1 MNVSMNTRVQ
11 TRQRSNTQIVL
22 IILALV
28 PALASASGADN
39 AATAVAEQA
48 AGSNALSPQEHSISP
63 HIEQKLIDSMVWVD
77 GGSFMMGSD
86 RPGAWEREQPVHK
99 VTLDGF
105 YIGKYEVTQEIF
117 ADVMDW
123 NLSYNQCAECPVN
136 NVSWLQAAIFVDR
149 LRQLTGSDYR
159 LPTEAQWAF
168 AARGGN
174 LSGDYQY
181 AGSNT
186 IDEVAW
192 YVGNAA
198 NNSHPVG
205 RKKPN
210 ELGLYDMTGNL
221 SEMCADTMEL
231 NAYTTEERINPEVG
245 KGNSVQAMTMKVI
258 RGSSYAFPENES
270 LVTMRD
276 GISSNVRMPDIGLRL
291 AKGKE

>member
-1 MNVSMNTRVQ
+1 MA
-11 TRQRSNTQIVL
+11 L
-22 IILALV
+22 IILALT
-28 PALASASGADN
+28 PAFASASDAGDAGTAGAG
-39 AATAVAEQA
+39 QA
-48 AGSNALSPQEHSISP
+48 AEDRTLPPQKHSISA

-117 ADVMDW
+117 EDVMGW
-123 NLSYNQCAECPVN
+123 NMSYNPCAECPVN
-136 NVSWLQAAIFVDR
+136 NVSWLQVAIFVNR
-149 LRQLTGSDYR
+149 LRELTGADYR

-174 LSGDYQY
+174 LSGAYRY

-192 YVGNAA
+192 YAT

-205 RKKPN
+205 QKKPN

-221 SEMCADTMEL
+221 SEMCADTMDL
-231 NAYTTEERINPEVG
+231 HAYTTEERINPEVG
-245 KGNSVQAMTMKVI
+245 KGQKVQAMTIKAI
-258 RGSSYAFPENES
+258 RGSSYAYPENES

-276 GISSNVRMPDIGLRL
+276 GVSSNVRMPDIGFRL
-291 AKGKE
+291 AMGKE

>member
-1 MNVSMNTRVQ
+1 MNTREQ
-11 TRQRSNTQIVL
+11 ARQPGNIQIAL
-22 IILALV
+22 IILALA
-28 PALASASGADN
+28 PAFASASEPDDAL
-39 AATAVAEQA
+39 TAGAEQA
-48 AGSNALSPQEHSISP
+48 ADSRAISPQEHSISP

-105 YIGKYEVTQEIF
+105 YISKYEVTQEIF
-117 ADVMDW
+117 EDVMGW
-123 NLSYNQCAECPVN
+123 NLSYNPCAECPVN
-136 NVSWLQAAIFVDR
+136 NVSWLQATIFVNR

-174 LSGDYQY
+174 QSRDYRY

-192 YVGNAA
+192 YAGNAT
-198 NNSHPVG
+198 NRSHPVG
-205 RKKPN
+205 QKKPN

-221 SEMCADTMEL
+221 SELCEDTMVL
-231 NAYTTEERINPEVG
+231 NAYTTAERINPEVG
-245 KGNSVQAMTMKVI
+245 KGQEVQAMTMKVI

-276 GISSNVRMPDIGLRL
+276 GISSNLRMPDIGLRL
-291 AKGKE
+291 AMGKE

>member
-1 MNVSMNTRVQ
+1 MNTRAQ
-11 TRQRSNTQIVL
+11 TGQPAKISIAL
-22 IILALV
+22 IILALA
-28 PALASASGADN
+28 PAFASASEAGDAGTSGAG
-39 AATAVAEQA
+39 QA
-48 AGSNALSPQEHSISP
+48 AESRALTPQQHSISP
-63 HIEQKLIDSMVWVD
+63 HIEQKLLDSMIWVD

-86 RPGAWEREQPVHK
+86 RPDAWEREQPVHK

-117 ADVMDW
+117 EEVMGW
-123 NLSYNQCAECPVN
+123 NLSYNPCTECPVN
-136 NVSWLQAAIFVDR
+136 NVSWLQAAIFVNR
-149 LRQLTGSDYR
+149 LRQLTGADYR

-174 LSGDYQY
+174 LSEAYRY

-192 YVGNAA
+192 YAA
-198 NNSHPVG
+198 NASNSSHPVG
-205 RKKPN
+205 QKKPN
-210 ELGLYDMTGNL
+210 ELGLYDMTGNV
-221 SEMCADTMEL
+221 SEMCEDIMDL

-245 KGNSVQAMTMKVI
+245 KGQKVDAMTMKVI
-258 RGSSYAFPENES
+258 RGSSYAFPEDES

-291 AKGKE
+291 AMGKE